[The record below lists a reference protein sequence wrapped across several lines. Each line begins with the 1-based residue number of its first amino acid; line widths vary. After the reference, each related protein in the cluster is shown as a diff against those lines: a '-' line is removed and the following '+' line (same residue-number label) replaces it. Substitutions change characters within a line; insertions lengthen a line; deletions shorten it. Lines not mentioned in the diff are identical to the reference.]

1 MGDSAG
7 SDKQD
12 SGDSL
17 ATVISGGALVSAGR
31 ILALGFGFLI
41 QIVMAR
47 FLTQNAYGDVV
58 LTLAVVNLVAMVAKL
73 GIDDGLMRQLPEFE
87 DDPAKTRGIVRAAFS
102 LAVVSGLATGATL
115 FLSAPVLAERV
126 FDDPSVTQVLRIGA
140 FGVPFVVVRATSV
153 GVARGLRDARTH
165 TYVDQIAE
173 PFSRLLLVSALVFA
187 GFSATGAVVGQI
199 GAFVIAGVLA
209 LFFAWQRLPSFDVQ
223 AVSMYKT
230 VLVFSVP
237 LIAVQGMSVAVSQVD
252 IYFLGYFM
260 NSTIVGNYNIV
271 LQLSNLFYPIVT
283 SLGFLLPPVLAR
295 LQADG
300 KTQEM
305 IRTYQLLTKWIIIIA
320 MPLLIVFIFAPA
332 QVIELLFGER
342 YTAGTTALRILAIGN
357 FISVCTGNNAGALI
371 SLGRNRIVAV
381 FVLAQLI
388 LNGVLDLALIPEFG
402 MSGAALATV
411 VSILFN
417 NFLSILALYFLFGVH
432 PVTREAFLPVAIVGA
447 LSAAGYVIV
456 STLGYPLPIV
466 ILLIGV
472 LYPLIVVRLV
482 LEPEDEEL
490 LSRFEAQ
497 TGKDLTV
504 VRQVVKALR

>member
-1 MGDSAG
+1 
-7 SDKQD
+7 
-12 SGDSL
+12 
-17 ATVISGGALVSAGR
+17 
-31 ILALGFGFLI
+31 
-41 QIVMAR
+41 
-47 FLTQNAYGDVV
+47 
-58 LTLAVVNLVAMVAKL
+58 
-73 GIDDGLMRQLPEFE
+73 
-87 DDPAKTRGIVRAAFS
+87 
-102 LAVVSGLATGATL
+102 
-115 FLSAPVLAERV
+115 
-126 FDDPSVTQVLRIGA
+126 
-140 FGVPFVVVRATSV
+140 
-153 GVARGLRDARTH
+153 
-165 TYVDQIAE
+165 
-173 PFSRLLLVSALVFA
+173 LLLVSALVFA

-209 LFFAWQRLPSFDVQ
+209 LFFAWRRLPSFDVQ
-223 AVSMYKT
+223 AVPMYKT

-320 MPLLIVFIFAPA
+320 MPLLVVFIFAPA

-371 SLGRNRIVAV
+371 SLGRNRIVAGFV
-381 FVLAQLI
+381 FAQLI

-402 MSGAALATV
+402 MSGAALATA
-411 VSILFN
+411 VSIVFN
-417 NFLSILALYFLFGVH
+417 NVLSISTLYFLFGVH
-432 PVTREAFLPVAIVGA
+432 PVTREAFLPVAVVGV
-447 LSAAGYVIV
+447 LSATAYTIV
-456 STLGYPLPIV
+456 SALGYPLPII
-466 ILLIGV
+466 ILLIGIV
-472 LYPLIVVRLV
+472 YPLIVVRMV

-490 LSRFEAQ
+490 LSRFEKQ
-497 TGKDLTV
+497 TGRDLTA
-504 VRQVVKALR
+504 VRRAARALR